1 MMMAPVVLEGR
12 HVRLEPLTQA
22 HFSILAEIAFDPEL
36 WRLSTVLIE
45 TEADLQAYINA
56 ALAQQEA
63 GVALPWVTRE
73 KSSRRI
79 VGSTRF
85 MDIQPAHKNLEIGA
99 TWLARPWQG
108 TGLNSEAKYLQ
119 LRYAFEQWGAM
130 RVALKTHHE
139 NLRSQAA
146 MRAIG
151 ATQEGIF
158 RNHMLMP
165 GGGIRNSVWFGITRE
180 EWPEVKIHLQ
190 KRMQR
195 FFGDDGLSS

>member
-1 MMMAPVVLEGR
+1 MTMAPVVLEGR

-22 HFSILAEIAFDPEL
+22 HFSDLAEIAFDPAL

-45 TEADLQAYINA
+45 TEADLHAYINA
-56 ALAQQEA
+56 ALALQQA
-63 GVALPWVTRE
+63 GAALPWVTRE
-73 KSSRRI
+73 KSSGRI

-119 LRYAFEQWGAM
+119 FCYAFEQWGAM

-146 MRAIG
+146 MRAVG

-158 RNHMLMP
+158 RNHMVMP
-165 GGGIRNSVWFGITRE
+165 GGGIRHSVWFSVTRE
-180 EWPEVKIHLQ
+180 DWPQVKLLLQ

-195 FFGDDGLSS
+195 FFGDDYLSF

>member
-1 MMMAPVVLEGR
+1 MTMAPVVLEGR

>member
-1 MMMAPVVLEGR
+1 MTIAPVVLEGR
-12 HVRLEPLTQA
+12 HLRLEPLRQD
-22 HFSILAEIAFDPEL
+22 HFSALAEIAFHPEL
-36 WRLSTVLIE
+36 WRLSTVLVA
-45 TEADLQAYINA
+45 TEADLHAYIDA
-56 ALAQQEA
+56 ALAQQDA

-73 KSSRRI
+73 KSSGKI
-79 VGSTRF
+79 IGSTRF

-108 TGLNSEAKYLQ
+108 TGLNTEAKYLQ
-119 LRYAFEQWGAM
+119 LRHAFEQWGAM

-151 ATQEGIF
+151 ARQEGIF
-158 RNHMLMP
+158 RNHMVMP
-165 GGGIRNSVWFGITRE
+165 GGGIRHSVWFGITRE
-180 EWPEVKIHLQ
+180 EWPEVKLHLQ

-195 FFGDDGLSS
+195 FFGEDGME

>member
-1 MMMAPVVLEGR
+1 MPIAPIMLEGR

-22 HFSILAEIAFDPEL
+22 HFAALAEIAFDPEL
-36 WRLSTVLIE
+36 WRLSTAQVA
-45 TEADLQAYINA
+45 TEADLHAYIDA
-56 ALAQQEA
+56 ALALQQA
-63 GVALPWVTRE
+63 GTVLPWVTRE
-73 KSSRRI
+73 KSSDKI

-85 MDIQPAHKNLEIGA
+85 LDIQPAHKNLEIGA

-108 TGLNSEAKYLQ
+108 TGLNTEAKYLQ

-151 ATQEGIF
+151 ARPEGVF
-158 RNHMLMP
+158 RNHMVMP
-165 GGGIRNSVWFGITRE
+165 GGGIRHSVWFGITRE
-180 EWPEVKIHLQ
+180 EWPQVKIVLQ

-195 FFGDDGLSS
+195 FFGDDCVN

>member
-1 MMMAPVVLEGR
+1 MR
-12 HVRLEPLTQA
+12 QD
-22 HFSILAEIAFDPEL
+22 HFSALAEIAFDPAL
-36 WRLSTVLIE
+36 WRLSTVMVA
-45 TEADLQAYINA
+45 TEADLHAYIDA

-73 KSSRRI
+73 KSSGKI
-79 VGSTRF
+79 IGSTRF
-85 MDIQPAHKNLEIGA
+85 MDIQPTHKNLEIGA
-99 TWLARPWQG
+99 TWLAQPWQG

-151 ATQEGIF
+151 ARQEGIF
-158 RNHMLMP
+158 RNHMVMP
-165 GGGIRNSVWFGITRE
+165 SGGIRHSVWFGITRE
-180 EWPEVKIHLQ
+180 EWPEVKLHLQ

-195 FFGDDGLSS
+195 FFGDSGLN

>member
-1 MMMAPVVLEGR
+1 MTMAPVVLEGR

-22 HFSILAEIAFDPEL
+22 HYSDLAEIAFDPEL

-45 TEADLQAYINA
+45 TEADLHAYINT
-56 ALAQQEA
+56 ALALQQA
-63 GVALPWVTRE
+63 GTALPWVTRE
-73 KSSRRI
+73 KSSGRI

-85 MDIQPAHKNLEIGA
+85 MDMQPAHKNLEIGA

-119 LRYAFEQWGAM
+119 FCYAFEQWGAM

-151 ATQEGIF
+151 ARPEGVF
-158 RNHMLMP
+158 RNHMVMP
-165 GGGIRNSVWFGITRE
+165 GGGIRHSVWFGITRE
-180 EWPEVKIHLQ
+180 EWPQVKIVLQ

-195 FFGDDGLSS
+195 FFGDDCVN